1 MDSIAEN
8 NRLLWVDITRLI
20 AITSVVAIHVEDYF
34 IFYWSKISLIDWW
47 ASNIYNGFI
56 RFSVPLFIILSG
68 YLLLD
73 KQEDDQIFFSKR
85 FNKVVIPLISW
96 SMIYWIFKNNYSVHS
111 IFTVEFV
118 QRLLSDKIF
127 FHLYFLYIIVGLYLI
142 TPLLRRVLKHASMY
156 DIQYFLILWFFFSLI
171 SQITVLIGY
180 NIGIPVDGATG
191 NIGLYILGFAIK
203 KTQITDKMKYLSIV
217 LIAVSIITT
226 IIGTY
231 ILTKNSGHYNESF
244 SNLSLTSA
252 IYATCLFILI
262 REAFGRI
269 LLADK
274 WSKYGNVIST
284 IGGAT
289 MGIYLIHP
297 LLLYYVH
304 KGILGIHLL
313 STNVLSPIISVPLV
327 TFLLI
332 VSSLMIVMI
341 LQKIP
346 LFGKIVP

>member
-1 MDSIAEN
+1 LDNIAEN
-8 NRLLWVDITRLI
+8 NRLLWVDITRVI
-20 AITSVVAIHVEDYF
+20 AIISVVAIHVEDYF
-34 IFYWSKISLIDWW
+34 IFYWSKISLTDWW
-47 ASNIYNGFI
+47 ASNVYNGFI

-73 KQEDDQIFFSKR
+73 KQEEDKIFFSKR
-85 FNKVVIPLISW
+85 FNKVVIPLIAW
-96 SMIYWIFKNNYSVHS
+96 SMIYWAFKNDYNVYS

-118 QRLLSDKIF
+118 QRLLGNKIF

-142 TPLLRRVLKHASMY
+142 TPLLRRILKHANRY
-156 DIQYFLILWFFFSLI
+156 DIQYFLILWFFFSLV
-171 SQITVLIGY
+171 SQITVLVGY
-180 NIGIPVDGATG
+180 NVSIPVDGATG
-191 NIGLYILGFAIK
+191 NLGLYILGFAIK

-217 LIAVSIITT
+217 LIAISIITT

-231 ILTKNSGHYNESF
+231 ILTKNSGHYNELF

-262 REAFGRI
+262 REAFSRI
-269 LLADK
+269 SLANK
-274 WSKYGNVIST
+274 CSKCGKVIST

-297 LLLYYVH
+297 LLLHYVH
-304 KGILGIHLL
+304 TGILGIHLL
-313 STNVLSPIISVPLV
+313 SVNVLSPIISVPLV

-332 VSSLMIVMI
+332 VSSLLLVMV